1 MAPRNW
7 AGGLAVFMLL
17 TGLLL
22 GLRPAFA
29 LTVNEVV
36 RDLACPCICPLV
48 LEDCNMTCGLDWK
61 EEVGKKIKA
70 GMSKQEIIDDFVS
83 RYGESARLTPL
94 QRIEGKMFQY
104 TRSFGT
110 MEWSMLWIGM
120 AIWVVALFVG
130 FYFGVRKLFFKVSL
144 D

>member
-1 MAPRNW
+1 MAPNMR
-7 AGGLAVFMLL
+7 AGGFFIFALLA
-17 TGLLL
+17 GLLL

-61 EEVGKKIKA
+61 DEVGKMIKS

-94 QRIEGKMFQY
+94 QRVEGKLFQY

-110 MEWSMLWIGM
+110 MEWTMLWTGVAFWI
-120 AIWVVALFVG
+120 VVLFGG
-130 FYFGVRKLFFKVSL
+130 FYIGVKKLFFKV
-144 D
+144 DA

>member
-1 MAPRNW
+1 MVPRNR
-7 AGGLAVFMLL
+7 AGGLFIISLL
-17 TGLLL
+17 AGLLL
-22 GLRPAFA
+22 GLRPALA

-94 QRIEGKMFQY
+94 QRIEGKLFQY

-110 MEWSMLWIGM
+110 MEWSMLWIGV
-120 AIWVVALFVG
+120 AIWAAVLFGG
-130 FYFGVRKLFFKVSL
+130 FYLGVRKLFFKAHS
-144 D
+144 